1 MNLMHILAVKCE
13 SQLKSENEGEISPMI
28 QKLGPDTF
36 KPLPELPD
44 KVRAAAFELIAHA
57 INTRSDVLN
66 ITIGDASHDGQP
78 LGSFEISVRRL

>member
-1 MNLMHILAVKCE
+1 
-13 SQLKSENEGEISPMI
+13 MI
-28 QKLGPDTF
+28 QKLTPASFKALPD
-36 KPLPELPD
+36 LPD

-66 ITIGDASHDGQP
+66 ITIGDASHEGQP